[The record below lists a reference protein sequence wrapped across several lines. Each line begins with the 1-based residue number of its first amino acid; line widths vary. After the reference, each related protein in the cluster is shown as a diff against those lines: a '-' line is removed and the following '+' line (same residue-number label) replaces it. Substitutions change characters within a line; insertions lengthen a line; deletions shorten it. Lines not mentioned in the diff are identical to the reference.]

1 MFYAE
6 EKAPLTFEKYLEN
19 KEKVSNEI
27 WIRLYLVLHEEH
39 EIFSC

>member
-19 KEKVSNEI
+19 KEKVLNMDSI
-27 WIRLYLVLHEEH
+27 VSGFTRRA
-39 EIFSC
+39 